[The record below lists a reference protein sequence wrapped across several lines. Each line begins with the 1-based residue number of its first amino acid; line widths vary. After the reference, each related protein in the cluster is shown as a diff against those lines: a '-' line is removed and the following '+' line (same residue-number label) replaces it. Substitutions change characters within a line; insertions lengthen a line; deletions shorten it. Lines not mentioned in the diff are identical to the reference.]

1 MTGESLKTK
10 AVKSVMW
17 SSIERFSVQGIQFI
31 LSIVIARLVTP
42 SEYGLIAMLSIFLA
56 IAQTFIDSG
65 FSNALIQK
73 QGRTETDNST
83 VFYFNIAVSIIVYGM
98 LYGAAPFI
106 ADFYKEPLLTT
117 VTRWIGLNIIISAF
131 SIVQRAILII
141 KLDFKTQA
149 KASLIAVILSGGVGI
164 AFAYYGYGVW
174 ALVIQAIAS
183 NFINTFL
190 LWIFAKWTP
199 AFRYSWQ
206 SFRTLF
212 AFGSKLLLSGLL
224 HTIYVN
230 LYNLVIGRKFSA
242 MDLGY
247 YNRASTFAQFPS
259 INITSI
265 LTRAIYPIQ
274 CQLQDDDE
282 RLNATFIQ
290 YIRISSFVIF
300 PLMTGLCVLSEP
312 FIRLFL
318 SDKWLESVPLLQIL
332 CIAYVWFP
340 IMAINNNI
348 LNVKGR
354 SDYFLKAEI
363 VKKMVAVGI
372 LIATIPWGLK
382 ILCWGLV
389 LYSFCDMAVIIH
401 YAKKVISTSYIKQ
414 IKNIFPILLLSVI
427 MGTGMYLTISLVR
440 QPFLQLLLG
449 GVVGILLYCV
459 IAITMKFEEFNLL
472 YKYIRHKSDANDKTL

>member
-224 HTIYVN
+224 HTIYMN
-230 LYNLVIGRKFSA
+230 LYSLVIGKKFSA
-242 MDLGY
+242 VEVGY
-247 YNRASTFAQFPS
+247 FNRASTLAQFPS
-259 INITSI
+259 INITNV
-265 LTRAIYPIQ
+265 LTRAIYLIQ
-274 CQLQDDDE
+274 CQLQDQQDK
-282 RLNATFIQ
+282 LKNSFIQ
-290 YIRISSFVIF
+290 FIRLSVFLIF
-300 PLMTGLCVLSEP
+300 PLMIGVCVLSKP
-312 FIRLFL
+312 LVLLFL
-318 SDKWLESVPLLQIL
+318 TEKWLPAAELLQIL
-332 CIAYVWFP
+332 CIAYMWYPV
-340 IMAINNNI
+340 MSINNNM
-348 LNVKGR
+348 LNVRGR

-363 VKKMVAVGI
+363 IKKVIAIGI
-372 LIATIPWGLK
+372 LVATLPWGVK

-389 LYSFCDMAVIIH
+389 LYSFCDMAIII
-401 YAKKVISTSYIKQ
+401 YYTKKVLPTGFSEQ
-414 IKNIFPILLLSVI
+414 IKNIFPSLSLSVF
-427 MGTGMYLTISLVR
+427 TGGIAYGVISLV
-440 QPFLQLLLG
+440 QSPALQILTG
-449 GVVGILLYCV
+449 AATGILLYCTL
-459 IAITMKFEEFNLL
+459 AKLL
-472 YKYIRHKSDANDKTL
+472 HFRELFLILKIVKNRSL

>member
-224 HTIYVN
+224 HTIYMN
-230 LYNLVIGRKFSA
+230 LYSLVIGKKFSA
-242 MDLGY
+242 VEVGY
-247 YNRASTFAQFPS
+247 FNRASTLAQFPS
-259 INITSI
+259 INITNV

-274 CQLQDDDE
+274 CQLQDQQDK
-282 RLNATFIQ
+282 LKNSFIQ
-290 YIRISSFVIF
+290 FIRLSVFLIF
-300 PLMTGLCVLSEP
+300 PLMIGVCVLSKP
-312 FIRLFL
+312 LVLLFL
-318 SDKWLESVPLLQIL
+318 TEKWLPAAELLQIL
-332 CIAYVWFP
+332 CIAYMWYPV
-340 IMAINNNI
+340 MSINNNM
-348 LNVKGR
+348 LNVRGR

-363 VKKMVAVGI
+363 IKKVIAIGI
-372 LIATIPWGLK
+372 LVATLPWGVK

-389 LYSFCDMAVIIH
+389 LYSFCDMAIIR
-401 YAKKVISTSYIKQ
+401 KKFYLPDSVNKSKIS
-414 IKNIFPILLLSVI
+414 FPACRCPCLREELH
-427 MGTGMYLTISLVR
+427 TGLFPWYNHLH
-440 QPFLQLLLG
+440 
-449 GVVGILLYCV
+449 
-459 IAITMKFEEFNLL
+459 
-472 YKYIRHKSDANDKTL
+472 YKY

>member
-224 HTIYVN
+224 HTIYMN
-230 LYNLVIGRKFSA
+230 LYSLVIGKKFSA
-242 MDLGY
+242 VEVGY
-247 YNRASTFAQFPS
+247 FNRASTPS
-259 INITSI
+259 
-265 LTRAIYPIQ
+265 
-274 CQLQDDDE
+274 
-282 RLNATFIQ
+282 
-290 YIRISSFVIF
+290 
-300 PLMTGLCVLSEP
+300 
-312 FIRLFL
+312 
-318 SDKWLESVPLLQIL
+318 
-332 CIAYVWFP
+332 
-340 IMAINNNI
+340 
-348 LNVKGR
+348 
-354 SDYFLKAEI
+354 
-363 VKKMVAVGI
+363 
-372 LIATIPWGLK
+372 
-382 ILCWGLV
+382 
-389 LYSFCDMAVIIH
+389 
-401 YAKKVISTSYIKQ
+401 
-414 IKNIFPILLLSVI
+414 
-427 MGTGMYLTISLVR
+427 TIS
-440 QPFLQLLLG
+440 F
-449 GVVGILLYCV
+449 
-459 IAITMKFEEFNLL
+459 
-472 YKYIRHKSDANDKTL
+472 YKYY